1 MKVAIRYAC
10 HACGEGSESAGDAVW
25 VRCPG
30 CGTVLGFDWLALHTS
45 QAHQQWLMDEARRAA
60 AEGNQHS
67 DEYVQ
72 CLTRADEAAAAGDM
86 DACRAHLARASE
98 LAVRS
103 FPYLYPPEI
112 ATDAA
117 YRQRHVARGA
127 WVLQQQRMDPA
138 LAEVTHTLADL
149 AGRLRVEDPM
159 PVLMRMA
166 EVVERQARRVDEL
179 AAAPD
184 AGAPED
190 PDGRPAAAR
199 LRMMLVFALGGY
211 LPFLSP
217 EHRVTVLE
225 RIHGKDQVSADMDPG
240 EVELPSYLDW
250 QCPACPMLSM
260 QPRAATVALCP
271 ACGYRLPLRTGA
283 SAELVEGVP
292 GVRVTDEN
300 RMELVVA
307 GLGRTAN
314 VFGRMIGPRRLAR
327 LVRGSLP
334 RGADAGD
341 AAVPDQA
348 LGQVYEQVLADVL
361 AFSRRDGG
369 DDVAAALIEQT
380 RALLRSPR

>member
-1 MKVAIRYAC
+1 MKIAIRYEC
-10 HACGEGSESAGDAVW
+10 HACGARSESAGDEVW

-30 CGTVLGFDWLALHTS
+30 CAAVLGFDWLALHAS
-45 QAHQQWLMDEARRAA
+45 QAHQQWLMDEARRAE

-67 DEYVQ
+67 DDYVQ
-72 CLTRADEAAAAGDM
+72 CLTRADQAAAAGDM
-86 DACRAHLARASE
+86 DACGAHLARASE
-98 LAVRS
+98 LAVAS

-127 WVLQQQRMDPA
+127 WVLQQQRLDSA
-138 LAEVTHTLADL
+138 LAEVTHALADL
-149 AGRLRVEDPM
+149 AARLRVEDPM

-166 EVVERQARRVDEL
+166 GVVERQARRLDEL
-179 AAAPD
+179 SAAADANAPD
-184 AGAPED
+184 D

-217 EHRVTVLE
+217 EHRVAVLE
-225 RIHGKDQVSADMDPG
+225 RIHGKDQVTVDMDPG
-240 EVELPSYLDW
+240 EAELPSYLDW

-271 ACGYRLPLRTGA
+271 ACGYRLPLRAGA
-283 SAELVEGVP
+283 AAELVAGVP
-292 GVRVTDEN
+292 GVPVTDDN
-300 RMELVVA
+300 RLDLVIA
-307 GLGRTAN
+307 GLGRVAN

-334 RGADAGD
+334 GHDDGAR
-341 AAVPDQA
+341 AALLDR
-348 LGQVYEQVLADVL
+348 VL
-361 AFSRRDGG
+361 AFSRGDGG
-369 DDVAAALIEQT
+369 DDAAAALIEQT
-380 RALLRSPR
+380 RAHLQAGSPR